1 MNNMHDYYTTTNMAH
16 ICGEVIDRPK
26 LSHKTYG
33 EAFYIFKMGV
43 NRNSGYQDQINMMV
57 SERTL
62 ALDEIEVGNW
72 LHIQGQV
79 RTYNEE
85 VEGRNHLNIVVFVRD
100 FTYCTDDEPW
110 INDIFLEGYLC
121 KTPLARTSP
130 LGRRIC
136 DMMLAVNRMYNKSD
150 YIPCIAWGRN
160 AVYSSSLDVGDKI
173 AIRGRLQSRE
183 YKKREEDGSVTVKTA
198 FEVTVT
204 QLEMVDLC
212 LAEDD
217 EIVIKY

>member
-1 MNNMHDYYTTTNMAH
+1 
-16 ICGEVIDRPK
+16 
-26 LSHKTYG
+26 
-33 EAFYIFKMGV
+33 MGIL
-43 NRNSGYQDQINMMV
+43 RNSGFEDRINLMV

-62 ALDEIEVGNW
+62 SPKEITVGSRMD
-72 LHIQGQV
+72 IRGQV

-85 VEGRNHLNIVVFVRD
+85 VAGRNRLNIVVFVRE
-100 FTYCTDDEPW
+100 FEFCEEEEPFA
-110 INDIFLEGYLC
+110 NDIFLEGYLC

-160 AVYSSSLDVGDKI
+160 ALYSSSLDVGDKI

-198 FEVTVT
+198 FEVSVT
-204 QLEMVDLC
+204 QLEMVDLY
-212 LAEDD
+212 LAES
-217 EIVIKY
+217 EENVIK

>member
-16 ICGEVIDRPK
+16 ICGEVIDGPK

-57 SERTL
+57 SERML
-62 ALDEIEVGNW
+62 LPEEIEVGSW
-72 LHIQGQV
+72 MDIQGQV

-85 VEGRNHLNIVVFVRD
+85 VEGRNKLNIVVFVRD
-100 FTYCTDDEPW
+100 YAYCDEGVSW
-110 INDIFLEGYLC
+110 MNDIFLEGYLC

-160 AVYSSSLDVGDKI
+160 AVYSSTLDVGDKI

-183 YKKREEDGSVTVKTA
+183 YKKREEDGSVAVKTA
-198 FEVTVT
+198 FEVSVT
-204 QLEMVDLC
+204 QLETMDLY

-217 EIVIKY
+217 ADMIK

>member
-1 MNNMHDYYTTTNMAH
+1 MNNTHDYYTTTNMAH
-16 ICGEVIDRPK
+16 ICGEVIDGPK

-33 EAFYIFKMGV
+33 EAFYIFKMGIR
-43 NRNSGYQDQINMMV
+43 RNSGYLDQINMMV

-62 ALDEIEVGNW
+62 LPEEIEVGSW
-72 LHIQGQV
+72 MDIQGQV

-85 VEGRNHLNIVVFVRD
+85 VEGRNRLNIVVFVRD
-100 FTYCTDDEPW
+100 FAYCDEEAPW

-160 AVYSSSLDVGDKI
+160 AVYSGTLDVGDKI
-173 AIRGRLQSRE
+173 AIHGRLQSRE

-198 FEVTVT
+198 FEVSVT
-204 QLEMVDLC
+204 QLETVDLY
-212 LAEDD
+212 LAEKDD
-217 EIVIKY
+217 FVIK

>member
-16 ICGEVIDRPK
+16 ICGEVIDGPK

-43 NRNSGYQDQINMMV
+43 KRNSGYEDRINMMV
-57 SERTL
+57 SERIL
-62 ALDEIEVGNW
+62 VPEEIEVGSW
-72 LHIQGQV
+72 MDIQGQV
-79 RTYNEE
+79 RTYNED
-85 VEGRNHLNIVVFVRD
+85 VGGRNRLNIVVFVRD
-100 FTYCTDDEPW
+100 FAYCSEEEGW
-110 INDIFLEGYLC
+110 SNDIFLEGYLC

-160 AVYSSSLDVGDKI
+160 AVYSSTLDVGDKI
-173 AIRGRLQSRE
+173 AIHGRLQSRE
-183 YKKREEDGSVTVKTA
+183 YKKREEDGSVTIKTA
-198 FEVTVT
+198 FEVSVT
-204 QLEMVDLC
+204 QLETLDLY
-212 LAEDD
+212 LAEKD
-217 EIVIKY
+217 EFVIE

>member
-1 MNNMHDYYTTTNMAH
+1 MNDMQYYDTTTNAAH
-16 ICGEVIDRPK
+16 ICGEVIDGPK

-33 EAFYIFKMGV
+33 EAFYIFKMGIK
-43 NRNSGYQDQINMMV
+43 RNSGYQDQINMMV

-62 ALDEIEVGNW
+62 APDEIQVGDW
-72 LHIQGQV
+72 MDIRGQV

-85 VEGRNHLNIVVFVRD
+85 VGGRNRLNIVIFVRD
-100 FTYCTDDEPW
+100 FAYCDGETTW

-121 KTPLARTSP
+121 KLPLARTSP

-150 YIPCIAWGRN
+150 YIPCITWGRN
-160 AVYSSSLDVGDKI
+160 AVYSSSLNVGDKI

-183 YKKREEDGSVTVKTA
+183 YKKREEDGSVLIKTA
-198 FEVTVT
+198 FEVSVT
-204 QLEMVDLC
+204 QLEL
-212 LAEDD
+212 
-217 EIVIKY
+217 EILDGE

>member
-1 MNNMHDYYTTTNMAH
+1 MNNMQDYNTTTNMAH
-16 ICGEVIDRPK
+16 ICGEVIDRPRM
-26 LSHKTYG
+26 SHRTYG

-62 ALDEIEVGNW
+62 KPEEIEVGNW
-72 LHIQGQV
+72 LDVQGQI

-85 VEGRNHLNIVVFVRD
+85 VEGRNRLNIVVFVRD
-100 FTYCTDDEPW
+100 FIRCDETEFW
-110 INDIFLEGYLC
+110 TNDIFLEGYLC

-160 AVYSSSLDVGDKI
+160 AVFSSSLDVGDKI
-173 AIRGRLQSRE
+173 AIHGRLQSRA
-183 YKKREEDGSVTVKTA
+183 YKKRENDGSVTVKTA
-198 FEVTVT
+198 FEVSIT
-204 QLEMVDLC
+204 QLEMIDLH
-212 LAEDD
+212 LAENYEDM
-217 EIVIKY
+217 IK

>member
-1 MNNMHDYYTTTNMAH
+1 MNNTHDYYTTTNMAH
-16 ICGEVIDRPK
+16 ICGEVIDGPK

-33 EAFYIFKMGV
+33 EAFYIFKMGIR
-43 NRNSGYQDQINMMV
+43 RNSGYLDQINMMV

-62 ALDEIEVGNW
+62 LPEEIEVGSW
-72 LHIQGQV
+72 MDIQGQV

-85 VEGRNHLNIVVFVRD
+85 VEGRNRLNIVVFVRD
-100 FTYCTDDEPW
+100 FAYCDEEAPW
-110 INDIFLEGYLC
+110 INDIILEGYLC

-160 AVYSSSLDVGDKI
+160 AVYSGTLDVGDKI
-173 AIRGRLQSRE
+173 AIHGRLPSRE

-198 FEVTVT
+198 FEVSVT
-204 QLEMVDLC
+204 QLETVDLY
-212 LAEDD
+212 LAEKDD
-217 EIVIKY
+217 FVIK

>member
-1 MNNMHDYYTTTNMAH
+1 MAH
-16 ICGEVIDRPK
+16 ICGEVIDGPK

-33 EAFYIFKMGV
+33 EAFYIFKMGIL
-43 NRNSGYQDQINMMV
+43 RNSGFEDRINLMV

-62 ALDEIEVGNW
+62 SPKEITVGSRMD
-72 LHIQGQV
+72 IRGQV

-85 VEGRNHLNIVVFVRD
+85 VAGRNRLNIVVFVRE
-100 FTYCTDDEPW
+100 FEFCEEEEPFA
-110 INDIFLEGYLC
+110 NDIFLEGYLC

-160 AVYSSSLDVGDKI
+160 ALYSSSLDVGDKI

-198 FEVTVT
+198 FEVSVT
-204 QLEMVDLC
+204 QLEMVDLY
-212 LAEDD
+212 LAES
-217 EIVIKY
+217 EENVIK